1 MNIISVGYETGTIL
15 SMVSNEKLYVDIDYT
30 LGSIIDIMSPSLNID
45 SKKIQPAVYNKQ
57 VILAN
62 ELNKKIIEDI
72 EQLGRKNDYIV
83 IDLLDERYN
92 LLEYKDTMIVDSWL
106 LRDSNLYSKIQPAS
120 SVVSNVEFS
129 IWKKYCDKFV
139 SLLNGHFTN
148 KVIIHE
154 MYLSERYLKDGEF
167 KEFKNIN
174 EIRAWNEKLKGY
186 YKYLKENIHNAKVI
200 SIKEENYSDMSL
212 IKVLNP
218 AKKNEKY
225 IQRLVKEIQCLYQ
238 EREYKYNA
246 AVVIASYNVE
256 NYIGQAIQSA
266 LKQTL
271 ENVQVVV
278 VDDGSTDNTQDIIRD
293 LANKHK
299 NIKWYFLENTGS
311 PSEPRNIGVS
321 LAEAK
326 YITFL
331 DGDDY
336 LANDACEKMYSYAE
350 EQKADLVV
358 GKMMSFVGE
367 SFFESSKVNPRF
379 AERYKYENSIEGYK
393 ETHIKHNPILY
404 LFPSSCAKFYRA
416 ELIQRTKFNKNI
428 RYGEDFLFAIESF
441 FDSRKTI
448 LIEDFV
454 YYYRGRRET
463 DNESTTQQKTIKNL
477 LDLQIALTTVD
488 SIIDKNRFS
497 IARLGR
503 FHDDIQYYRMLEAN
517 QHIGNILDYPE
528 NEQIQALKIIKNN
541 LFSKNFDQE
550 RIKIFSIINYVKL
563 SLLISEKYGELIT
576 LSQLLNKVMMYD
588 YIDQFPFK
596 TLKRNNNVY
605 FSFMYKE
612 KEILIDITHL
622 FESTKLVN
630 RLIDIKFVDNELV
643 LKGLAYLKNISITN
657 KKDIKHTILMKHR
670 ESKKEYRFTPTYSYN
685 NKFSS
690 ARFKYGHSG
699 YEVII
704 KFDESIEPGGYDFF
718 IETEFLGEVKSVAL
732 GGMNNN
738 FIYKANNHF
747 VESEKN
753 RFEIIPIVKTRSKL
767 ALNYKK
773 FNSQWEYLKRKL
785 ASNIR
790 KKQYSIKQIKNNNY
804 ISKSKKLKLLLGVIT
819 EDISNL
825 LLHKK
830 EIWLVGEKLGN
841 SANDTGYWFFKHCRE
856 KYPNKEVYYLIDK
869 KSPDYDKVKRLGNV
883 IPFYSL
889 KHIIYS
895 MNAKYIFSS
904 DNVNILLP
912 SNIKHLRKAKRVFIQ
927 HGIILPGRVEN
938 VYHSNKDL
946 ADYILTSSN
955 LEEQIIKNHFGYN
968 NEEILNYGLPRFDT
982 LKNKEKEKRIMMTF
996 TWRKNI
1002 QNLDQLMESK
1012 YFNTIQSLLNN
1023 NKFIEVLER
1032 NNIILDVCLHPRT
1045 CQLLEEDTSG
1055 IVEKLKSS
1063 PNVEIHDFNKV
1074 NVRQLIERS
1083 SMMLTDYSSI
1093 SFDFVYLEKPII
1105 NYLFQNNTP
1114 ISQENIEKLLP
1125 GYVSYSEDD
1134 VIYAVE
1140 SYLVKQRKL
1149 KRINKKK
1156 YIKYDDGRNCD
1167 RLVNFVSGSR

>member
-1 MNIISVGYETGTIL
+1 MNIISLGYETGTLL
-15 SMVSNEKLYVDIDYT
+15 SMVSNEELYVDIDYT
-30 LGSIIDIMSPSLNID
+30 LGSIIDVMSPSLKVD
-45 SKKIQPAVYNKQ
+45 PKKIQPAVYNKQ

-62 ELNKKIIEDI
+62 ELNKKIVGDI
-72 EQLGRKNDYIV
+72 EELGRKKDYIV

-92 LLEYKDTMIVDSWL
+92 LLKYKDTMIVDSWL
-106 LRDSNLYSKIQPAS
+106 LKDSNLYSEIQKGS
-120 SVVSNVEFS
+120 SVVSNVDFS
-129 IWKKYCDKFV
+129 LWKKYCDKFV
-139 SLLNGHFTN
+139 KLLNSHFAN
-148 KVIIHE
+148 RVIIHE
-154 MYLSERYLKDGEF
+154 MYLSEQYLKDGEF
-167 KEFKNIN
+167 REFENIN
-174 EIRAWNEKLKGY
+174 KIRAWNEKLKGY
-186 YKYLKENIHNAKVI
+186 YKYLKENILNAKVI
-200 SIKEENYSDMSL
+200 SIEEENYSDMSL

-238 EREYKYNA
+238 EKKYKYNA

-256 NYIGQAIQSA
+256 NYIEEAIQSV
-266 LKQTL
+266 LKQTI

-278 VDDGSTDNTQDIIRD
+278 VDDGSTDKTQDIIRD
-293 LANKHK
+293 MASKHT
-299 NIKWYFLENTGS
+299 NIKCYFLENTGS
-311 PSEPRNIGVS
+311 PSEPRNIGIS

-336 LANDACEKMYSYAE
+336 LGPDACEKMYSYAE

-379 AERYKYENSIEGYK
+379 AERYKYESSIEGYK

-416 ELIQRTKFNKNI
+416 ELIQRTRFNRHIK
-428 RYGEDFLFAIESF
+428 YGEDFLFAIESF

-463 DNESTTQQKTIKNL
+463 DNESTTQQKTLKNL
-477 LDLQIALTTVD
+477 SDLQIALTTVD
-488 SIIDKNRFS
+488 SIIDKNHFS
-497 IARLGR
+497 IARLEK
-503 FHDDIQYYRMLEAN
+503 FQDDIQYYRMLEAN
-517 QHIGNILDYPE
+517 QHIANILDYPE
-528 NEQIQALKIIKNN
+528 NEQIQALKIIKNT
-541 LFSKNFDQE
+541 LFSPNFDQE

-576 LSQLLNKVMMYD
+576 LSQLLNKVTMYD
-588 YIDQFPFK
+588 YIDQFPFQ

-605 FSFMYKE
+605 FSFMYKK

-622 FESTKLVN
+622 FESAKLVN
-630 RLIDIKFVDNELV
+630 RLLDIKFVDNELV

-657 KKDIKHTILMKHR
+657 KKDIKHTIMMKHR
-670 ESKKEYRFTPTYSYN
+670 KSRREYRFTPAYSYN

-690 ARFKYGHSG
+690 ARFKYGHGG

-718 IETEFLGEVKSVAL
+718 IETDFLGFSKSIPL

-738 FIYKANNHF
+738 FIYKADNHF
-747 VESEKN
+747 VENEKD

-773 FNSQWEYLKRKL
+773 FNSKWEYLKRRL

-804 ISKSKKLKLLLGVIT
+804 ISKSKKLKLLSGIIT

-825 LLHKK
+825 LLRKK
-830 EIWLVGEKLGN
+830 EIWLVGEKLGH

-856 KYPNKEVYYLIDK
+856 KYPNKNVYYLIDK
-869 KSPDYDKVKRLGNV
+869 KSPDYAKVKKLGHV

-912 SNIKHLRKAKRVFIQ
+912 SNIKHLRKATRVFIQ

-955 LEEQIIKNHFGYN
+955 LETQIIKNHFGYN
-968 NEEILNYGLPRFDT
+968 NEEILNCGLPRFDT
-982 LKNKEKEKRIMMTF
+982 LQNKEKEKRIMMTF

-1012 YFNTIQSLLNN
+1012 YFKTIQSLLNN
-1023 NKFIEVLER
+1023 SKFIDVLEM
-1032 NNIILDVCLHPRT
+1032 NDIILDVCLHPRT
-1045 CQLLEEDTSG
+1045 CQLLEKDTSG
-1055 IVEKLKSS
+1055 IVESLKTSS
-1063 PNVEIHDFNKV
+1063 NIEIHNFNKV
-1074 NVRQLIERS
+1074 DVRELIERS

-1114 ISQENIEKLLP
+1114 ISEGNIENVLP
-1125 GYVSYSEDD
+1125 GYVSYSEND
-1134 VIYAVE
+1134 VIHAVE
-1140 SYLVKQRKL
+1140 AHLVKQRRL
-1149 KRINKKK
+1149 KKISKKR

-1167 RLVNFVSGSR
+1167 RLVKFASGSR

>member
-1 MNIISVGYETGTIL
+1 MNIIPLGYETGTML

-30 LGSIIDIMSPSLNID
+30 LGSIIDIMSPSLNVD
-45 SKKIQPAVYNKQ
+45 PKKIQPAVYNKQ

-62 ELNKKIIEDI
+62 GLNKKIIEDM
-72 EQLGRKNDYIV
+72 EELGRKKDYIV
-83 IDLLDERYN
+83 IDLLDERYS
-92 LLEYKDTMIVDSWL
+92 LLEYKDTMVLDSWL
-106 LRDSNLYSKIQPAS
+106 LKDSNLYSEIQQGS
-120 SVVSNVEFS
+120 SVISNVDFS
-129 IWKKYCDKFV
+129 LWKKYCDKFV
-139 SLLNGHFTN
+139 KLLNSHFAN
-148 KVIIHE
+148 RVIIHE
-154 MYLSERYLKDGEF
+154 IYLSEQYLKDGEF
-167 KEFKNIN
+167 REFKNIN
-174 EIRAWNEKLKGY
+174 KIRAWNEKLKGY
-186 YKYLKENIHNAKVI
+186 YKYLKENILNAKVI
-200 SIKEENYSDMSL
+200 SIEEENYSDMSL

-225 IQRLVKEIQCLYQ
+225 IQRFVKEIQCLYQ
-238 EREYKYNA
+238 EKKHKYNA

-256 NYIGQAIQSA
+256 NYIEEAIQSV

-278 VDDGSTDNTQDIIRD
+278 VDDGSTDKTQDIIREM
-293 LANKHK
+293 ASKHT
-299 NIKWYFLENTGS
+299 NIKYHFLENTGS
-311 PSEPRNIGVS
+311 PSEPRNIGIS

-336 LANDACEKMYSYAE
+336 LGLDACEKMYSYAE

-379 AERYKYENSIEGYK
+379 AERYKYESSIKGYK

-404 LFPSSCAKFYRA
+404 LFPSSCSKFYRA
-416 ELIQRTKFNKNI
+416 ELIQRIRFNRHI

-463 DNESTTQQKTIKNL
+463 DNESTTQQKTLKNL
-477 LDLQIALTTVD
+477 SDLQIALTTVD
-488 SIIDKNRFS
+488 SIIDKKHFS
-497 IARLGR
+497 IARLEK
-503 FHDDIQYYRMLEAN
+503 FQDDIQYYRMLEAN
-517 QHIGNILDYPE
+517 QHISNILDYPGS
-528 NEQIQALKIIKNN
+528 EQIQALKIIKNT
-541 LFSKNFDQE
+541 LFSPNFDQE

-576 LSQLLNKVMMYD
+576 LSQLLNKVTMYD
-588 YIDQFPFK
+588 YIDQFPFQ

-605 FSFMYKE
+605 FSFMYKK

-622 FESTKLVN
+622 FESAKLVN

-657 KKDIKHTILMKHR
+657 KKDIKHTIIMKHR
-670 ESKKEYRFTPTYSYN
+670 KSKREYRFTPAYSYN

-690 ARFKYGHSG
+690 ARFKYGHGG

-718 IETEFLGEVKSVAL
+718 IETDFLGFSKSIPL

-738 FIYKANNHF
+738 FIYKADNYFAEN
-747 VESEKN
+747 EKG

-773 FNSQWEYLKRKL
+773 FNSKWEYLKRRL

-804 ISKSKKLKLLLGVIT
+804 ISKSKKLKLLSGVIT
-819 EDISNL
+819 EDISKL
-825 LLHKK
+825 FLRKK
-830 EIWLVGEKLGN
+830 EIWLVGEKLGH

-856 KYPNKEVYYLIDK
+856 KYPNKNVYYLIDK
-869 KSPDYDKVKRLGNV
+869 KSPDYTKVKKLGHV

-912 SNIKHLRKAKRVFIQ
+912 SNIKHLRKATRVFIQ

-955 LEEQIIKNHFGYN
+955 LETQILKNHFGYN
-968 NEEILNYGLPRFDT
+968 NEEILNCGLPRFDT
-982 LKNKEKEKRIMMTF
+982 LQNKEKEKRIMMTF

-1002 QNLDQLMESK
+1002 QDLEQLMESK
-1012 YFNTIQSLLNN
+1012 YFKTIQSLLNN
-1023 NKFIEVLER
+1023 SKFIDVLEK

-1045 CQLLEEDTSG
+1045 CQLLETDTSG
-1055 IVEKLKSS
+1055 IVESLKTS
-1063 PNVEIHDFNKV
+1063 PNIKIHDFNKV
-1074 NVRQLIERS
+1074 DVRELIERS

-1114 ISQENIEKLLP
+1114 ISEGNIENVLP
-1125 GYVSYSEDD
+1125 GYVSYSEND
-1134 VIYAVE
+1134 VIHAVE
-1140 SYLVKQRKL
+1140 SNLVKQRRL
-1149 KRINKKK
+1149 KKISKKH

-1167 RLVNFVSGSR
+1167 RLVKFASGSR